1 MPSQNFINDYR
12 RMIAAD
18 GDITKEYLIDKML
31 KLDEALSEDYKTDE
45 NLNKLADE
53 ILEKKYIRKENATGF
68 KKRDLYEKRMKLYKK
83 GLCDEDIANEVN
95 NHVSTIRYWRI
106 KNGLEPN
113 PTAKDL
119 ENAEMD
125 KKRMKF
131 YLQGYSD
138 YRIAKLTNT
147 SHGYVYNWRTRKG
160 LENNTEKSNK
170 EAKNA

>member
-1 MPSQNFINDYR
+1 MSLQNFINDYR

-18 GDITKEYLIDKML
+18 GELTKDELIDIL
-31 KLDEALSEDYKTDE
+31 KLDEVLPDNKKTDE
-45 NLNKLADE
+45 KLNKLADK

-83 GLCDEDIANEVN
+83 GLCDEDIAKEVN

-119 ENAEMD
+119 ENAKLD
-125 KKRMKF
+125 KKRMKL
-131 YLQGYSD
+131 YLKGYTD
-138 YRIAKLTNT
+138 YQIAKSTNT
-147 SHGYVYNWRTRKG
+147 SHGYIYNWRTKKG
-160 LENNTEKSNK
+160 LENNTEKANK
-170 EAKNA
+170 EAKNV